1 MENAATAGTG
11 EKSAGGNLDSMN
23 PFELFLAQNPNNNI
37 IVDGNPVIVSN
48 LNPET
53 DMPEGL
59 AKDVWD
65 KLVEFRDRKIL
76 LEQDVRVTS
85 RKFNEMQNLVTQV
98 VHEADR
104 IKTEMDALA
113 QEYEE
118 FQEYKFMSVYNLE
131 GLFML
136 KQGQI
141 EVPQAPV
148 LTDYADAVLIHRS
161 VVERLNEQIVT
172 LGKSKV
178 DALVDM
184 KNYRKGIHGYEW

>member
-1 MENAATAGTG
+1 LGAIDGQGQTA
-11 EKSAGGNLDSMN
+11 EKSANNLDTLN
-23 PFELFLAQNPNNNI
+23 PFEIVLVQNAQNTIDTLMVNTI
-37 IVDGNPVIVSN
+37 N

-59 AKDVWD
+59 PKEVWD

-76 LEQDVRVTS
+76 LEQDVKVTS
-85 RKFNEMQNLVTQV
+85 KKFNEMQNLVSQV
-98 VHEADR
+98 VHESER
-104 IKTEMDALA
+104 IKVEMDILNK
-113 QEYEE
+113 EYED
-118 FQEYKFMSVYNLE
+118 FLEYKFMSIYNLE
-131 GLFML
+131 GLFVL

-148 LTDYADAVLIHRS
+148 LTDYADAVMIHRS
-161 VVERLNEQIVT
+161 VVERLNEQIIS

-184 KNYRKGIHGYEW
+184 KNYRKGIHALEW